1 MTLVTD
7 AQISLRALSDPA
19 DLAHLESFYE
29 QSDGP
34 SYVFLQGLQDQ
45 PRCLAWYL
53 LKDKQPVAA
62 IWYQCV
68 AERAEVIDLRV
79 LASERRQG
87 LGRQLLW
94 ASLTALRDVAAVELE
109 VRSSNVAA
117 RTLYESLG
125 FSETGSRPKY
135 YANADG
141 REDAILMTFAL
152 NHGDSVT

>member
-1 MTLVTD
+1 MTD
-7 AQISLRALSDPA
+7 AQISLRAQSDPV
-19 DLAHLESFYE
+19 DLARLEPFYE

-34 SYVFLQGLQDQ
+34 SYSFLQGLQSQ
-45 PRCLAWYL
+45 PHCRAWYL

-87 LGRQLLW
+87 LGRKLLW
-94 ASLTALRDVAAVELE
+94 ASLTALGDVGAVELE

-117 RTLYESLG
+117 RALYESLG
-125 FSETGSRPKY
+125 FSETGLRPNY
-135 YANADG
+135 YATADG
-141 REDAILMTFAL
+141 REDAILMTLAL

>member
-1 MTLVTD
+1 M
-7 AQISLRALSDPA
+7 
-19 DLAHLESFYE
+19 DLARLEPFYE

-34 SYVFLQGLQDQ
+34 SYSFLQGLQSQ
-45 PRCLAWYL
+45 PHCRAWYL

-87 LGRQLLW
+87 LGRKLFW
-94 ASLTALRDVAAVELE
+94 ASFTALGDVGAVELE

-117 RTLYESLG
+117 RALYESLG
-125 FSETGSRPKY
+125 FSETGLRPNY
-135 YANADG
+135 YATADG
-141 REDAILMTFAL
+141 REDAILMTLAL

>member
-1 MTLVTD
+1 MTD
-7 AQISLRALSDPA
+7 AQISLRALNDPA
-19 DLAHLESFYE
+19 DLARLEPFYE

-34 SYVFLQGLQDQ
+34 SYGFLQGLQNQ
-45 PRCLAWYL
+45 PHCRAWYL

-87 LGRQLLW
+87 LGRKLLW
-94 ASLTALRDVAAVELE
+94 ASFTALGDVGAVELE

-117 RTLYESLG
+117 RALYESLG
-125 FSETGSRPKY
+125 FSETGLRPNY
-135 YANADG
+135 YATADG
-141 REDAILMTFAL
+141 REDAILMTLAL

>member
-1 MTLVTD
+1 MTD
-7 AQISLRALSDPA
+7 AQISLRALSDPT
-19 DLAHLESFYE
+19 DLAHLETLYE

-34 SYVFLQGLQDQ
+34 SYGFLQGLRDQ
-45 PRCLAWYL
+45 PHCRAWYL
-53 LKDKQPVAA
+53 LKDKLPVAA
-62 IWYQCV
+62 VWYQCV

-94 ASLTALRDVAAVELE
+94 ASLTALGDVGAVELE

-125 FSETGSRPKY
+125 FSETGSRPNY
-135 YANADG
+135 YATANG
-141 REDAILMTFAL
+141 REDAILMTLAL

>member
-1 MTLVTD
+1 MTD
-7 AQISLRALSDPA
+7 AKISLRALSDPA
-19 DLAHLESFYE
+19 DLANLQPFYE

-34 SYVFLQGLQDQ
+34 SYSFLQGLQSQ
-45 PRCLAWYL
+45 PHCRAWYL

-87 LGRQLLW
+87 LGRKLLW
-94 ASLTALRDVAAVELE
+94 ASFTALGDVGAVELE

-117 RTLYESLG
+117 RALYESLG
-125 FSETGSRPKY
+125 FSETGLRPNY
-135 YANADG
+135 YATADG
-141 REDAILMTFAL
+141 REDAILMTLAL
-152 NHGDSVT
+152 NHGDSVA

>member
-1 MTLVTD
+1 MTD
-7 AQISLRALSDPA
+7 AKISLRALSDPA
-19 DLAHLESFYE
+19 DLARLEPFYE
-29 QSDGP
+29 QSGGP
-34 SYVFLQGLQDQ
+34 SYGFLQGLQSQ
-45 PRCLAWYL
+45 PHCRAWYL

-87 LGRQLLW
+87 LGRKLLW
-94 ASLTALRDVAAVELE
+94 ASLTALGDVGAVELE

-117 RTLYESLG
+117 RALYESLG
-125 FSETGSRPKY
+125 FSETGLRPKY
-135 YANADG
+135 YAAADG
-141 REDAILMTFAL
+141 REDAILMTLAL

>member
-1 MTLVTD
+1 M
-7 AQISLRALSDPA
+7 RALSDPT
-19 DLAHLESFYE
+19 DLAHLETLYE

-34 SYVFLQGLQDQ
+34 SYGFLQGLRDQ
-45 PRCLAWYL
+45 PHCRAWYL
-53 LKDKQPVAA
+53 LKDKLPVAA
-62 IWYQCV
+62 VWYQCV

-87 LGRQLLW
+87 LGRKLLW
-94 ASLTALRDVAAVELE
+94 ASLTALGDVGAVELE

-125 FSETGSRPKY
+125 FSETGSRPNY
-135 YANADG
+135 YATANG
-141 REDAILMTFAL
+141 REDAILMTLAL

>member
-1 MTLVTD
+1 MTD

-19 DLAHLESFYE
+19 DLARLEPFYE
-29 QSDGP
+29 LSGGP
-34 SYVFLQGLQDQ
+34 SYGFLQGLQSQ
-45 PRCLAWYL
+45 PHCRAWYL

-87 LGRQLLW
+87 LGRKLLW
-94 ASLTALRDVAAVELE
+94 ASFTALGDVGAVELE

-117 RTLYESLG
+117 RALYESLG
-125 FSETGSRPKY
+125 FSETGLRPNY
-135 YANADG
+135 YATADG
-141 REDAILMTFAL
+141 REDAILMTLAL

>member
-1 MTLVTD
+1 MTD

-45 PRCLAWYL
+45 RRCRALYL
-53 LKDKQPVAA
+53 LKDRQPVAA

-94 ASLTALRDVAAVELE
+94 ASLTALGDVAAVELE

-117 RTLYESLG
+117 RLLYESLG
-125 FSETGSRPKY
+125 FSETGSRPNY
-135 YANADG
+135 YATANG
-141 REDAILMTFAL
+141 REDAILMTLAL

>member
-1 MTLVTD
+1 MTD

-19 DLAHLESFYE
+19 DLARLEPFYE

-34 SYVFLQGLQDQ
+34 SYGFLQGLQNQ
-45 PRCLAWYL
+45 PHCRAWYL

-87 LGRQLLW
+87 LGRKLLW
-94 ASLTALRDVAAVELE
+94 ASFTALGDVGAVELE
-109 VRSSNVAA
+109 VRSCNVAA
-117 RTLYESLG
+117 WALYQSLG
-125 FSETGSRPKY
+125 FSETGLRPNY
-135 YANADG
+135 YATADG
-141 REDAILMTFAL
+141 REDAILMTLAL

>member
-1 MTLVTD
+1 MTD
-7 AQISLRALSDPA
+7 ARISLRALSDPA
-19 DLAHLESFYE
+19 DLAHLETFYQ
-29 QSDGP
+29 QSDGF
-34 SYVFLQGLQDQ
+34 SYGFLRGLQDQ
-45 PRCLAWYL
+45 PHCRAWYL
-53 LKDKQPVAA
+53 LKEKQPVAA

-94 ASLTALRDVAAVELE
+94 ASLTALGDVVTVELE
-109 VRSSNVAA
+109 VRSSNVPA
-117 RTLYESLG
+117 RTLYESLD
-125 FSETGSRPKY
+125 FSETGSRPNY
-135 YANADG
+135 YATADG

>member
-1 MTLVTD
+1 MTD
-7 AQISLRALSDPA
+7 AQISLRALNDPA
-19 DLAHLESFYE
+19 DLARLEPFYE

-34 SYVFLQGLQDQ
+34 SYGFLQGLQNQ
-45 PRCLAWYL
+45 PHCRAWYL

-87 LGRQLLW
+87 LGRKLLW
-94 ASLTALRDVAAVELE
+94 ASFTALGDVGAVELE
-109 VRSSNVAA
+109 VRSCNVAA
-117 RTLYESLG
+117 WALYESLG
-125 FSETGSRPKY
+125 FSETGLRPNY
-135 YANADG
+135 YATADG
-141 REDAILMTFAL
+141 REDAILMTLAL